1 MAEAGEIGPDPAQEA
16 ALPQLDALC
25 ARVSAGAGRSA
36 PERVLGLLRNG
47 SGAPGVRGLY
57 LWGGV
62 GRGKTMLM
70 DLAVQALPPPLVWR
84 THFNTVMDW
93 MHTRLAQL
101 QRQPDPLAR
110 LAREMGRRCRL
121 LCLDE
126 FFVEDIADA
135 MLLGR
140 FLQVL
145 LREEGVALFATSNTG
160 PDALYAEGL
169 QRGRFLPAIAMLRE
183 CCQVVQMGGGEDW
196 RLRMDPSTA
205 DRWLVDPRLAEAA
218 GEGEGEGAPR
228 VSGGQE
234 KNFRALVEALGGGAS
249 KACDIEVRGRSLRGN
264 RAGQAVWFHF
274 AELCERPTGYRDYI
288 ALGEGFRALGLL
300 GVPHLDAHGD
310 DAARRLIAL
319 IDQLYSCG
327 TPLVALAA
335 TEPGGLY
342 GGTRL
347 RQPMARALSRLE
359 EMRHSS
365 WPRGASDEGGQV
377 AETPPDA

>member
-1 MAEAGEIGPDPAQEA
+1 MAEAGEVGPDPAQEA
-16 ALPQLDALC
+16 VLPQLDALC
-25 ARVSAGAGRSA
+25 ARVAAGAGRSA

-47 SGAPGVRGLY
+47 SGAPGVQGLY

-70 DLAVQALPPPLVWR
+70 DLAVQALPQRLVWR

-93 MHTRLAQL
+93 MHARLAEL
-101 QRQPDPLAR
+101 QREPDPLAR
-110 LAREMGRRCRL
+110 LARELGRRCRL

-145 LREEGVALFATSNTG
+145 LREEGVALFATSNTA
-160 PDALYAEGL
+160 PDALYAGGL

-183 CCQVVQMGGGEDW
+183 CCQVAEMGGGEDW
-196 RLRMDPSTA
+196 RLRVDPSTA
-205 DRWLVDPRLAEAA
+205 DRWLVDPRLAEA
-218 GEGEGEGAPR
+218 GEGDGAPR

-234 KNFRALVEALGGGAS
+234 KSFRALMEALGGGAS
-249 KACDIEVRGRSLRGN
+249 EACEIEVRGRSLRGN
-264 RAGQAVWFHF
+264 RAGQAVWFQF
-274 AELCERPTGYRDYI
+274 AELCEQPTGYRDYI
-288 ALGEGFRALGLL
+288 ALGESFRALGLL
-300 GVPHLDAHGD
+300 GIPHLDGGKD

-359 EMRHSS
+359 EMRRSS
-365 WPRGASDEGGQV
+365 WPREVPAKGG
-377 AETPPDA
+377 